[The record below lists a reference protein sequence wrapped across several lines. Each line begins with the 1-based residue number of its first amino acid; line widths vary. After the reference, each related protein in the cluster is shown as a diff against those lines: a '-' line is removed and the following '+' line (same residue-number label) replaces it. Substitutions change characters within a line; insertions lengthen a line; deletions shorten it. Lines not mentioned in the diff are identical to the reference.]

1 MLLHYQ
7 LYCSCSIPFPSV
19 HTSCFISF
27 PSTHFIIH
35 VLFYFIPVHS
45 PSNQFNLPQSM
56 SFTFTMFVYT
66 HMTLSFNLVVSFTFQ
81 LTPSPEIKG
90 YLLYK
95 TLLSQNVSS
104 EALRIYFLEKFCF
117 VLKIFKF
124 LYFHIPMIYQIC
136 DIMMSI
142 Q

>member
-1 MLLHYQ
+1 
-7 LYCSCSIPFPSV
+7 
-19 HTSCFISF
+19 
-27 PSTHFIIH
+27 
-35 VLFYFIPVHS
+35 
-45 PSNQFNLPQSM
+45 M

-66 HMTLSFNLVVSFTFQ
+66 HMKLSFNLVVSFTFQ

-124 LYFHIPMIYQIC
+124 LYFHIPMIYQIR